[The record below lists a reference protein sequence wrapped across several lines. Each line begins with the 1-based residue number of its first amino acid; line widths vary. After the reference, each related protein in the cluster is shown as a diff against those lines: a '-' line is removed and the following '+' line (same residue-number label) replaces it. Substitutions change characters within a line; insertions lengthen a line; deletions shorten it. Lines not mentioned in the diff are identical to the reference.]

1 MRGRKRE
8 EDLRIDKVVVHVTL
22 KEKKLIA
29 AMAKRKGMEVAPY
42 VRAIC
47 IYEQWDKMFG
57 GQ

>member
-8 EDLRIDKVVVHVTL
+8 EDLKIDKIVVHVTL
-22 KEKKLIA
+22 KEKKLIE
-29 AMAKRKGMEVAPY
+29 AMAEKRGMEVAPY

-47 IYEQWDKMFG
+47 IYDKWNQMFG